1 LIWRI
6 EWDYDAAK
14 ELRKLGHHEQKQ
26 IMDYLHK
33 RIATNE
39 NPRCFGAGLS
49 GDKSGLWRYRVANY
63 RIICRIEDKVTT
75 VLVIKVGHRRDVYD
89 G

>member
-1 LIWRI
+1 LTWRI
-6 EWDYDAAK
+6 RWNDRAAK

-26 IMDYLHK
+26 IIEYLHK

-39 NPRCFGAGLS
+39 NPRRFGAGLS
-49 GDKSGLWRYRVANY
+49 GDKSGLWRYRVADY
-63 RIICRIEDKVTT
+63 RIVCRLEDKIAT
-75 VLVIKVGHRRDVYD
+75 VLVMRIGHRRDVYD